1 MERYIRIQRPA
12 GSRGDVKQWQTVPGA
27 DRVAVWETSR
37 ADGANG
43 QKLLIFHIA
52 FLAGIEA
59 GCRVHYLGED
69 FEIVS
74 VSDSPKLRG
83 LELQCRA
90 GSQAQQQPSA
100 APADSS
106 LS

>member
-12 GSRGDVKQWQTVPGA
+12 GSRGGVKQWQTVPGA
-27 DRVAVWETSR
+27 ERIAVWEMSR
-37 ADGANG
+37 VDTEDA

-52 FLAGIEA
+52 FLDRLEK

-69 FEIVS
+69 FEIIS

-90 GSQAQQQPSA
+90 ASEVEAQANA
-100 APADSS
+100 APADPS